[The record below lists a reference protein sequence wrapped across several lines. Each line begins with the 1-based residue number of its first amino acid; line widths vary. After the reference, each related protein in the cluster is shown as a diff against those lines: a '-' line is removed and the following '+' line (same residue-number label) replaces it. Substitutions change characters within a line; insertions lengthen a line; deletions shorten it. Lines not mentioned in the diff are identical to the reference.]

1 VIDLA
6 TLNLTEFFHTAAA
19 EAPDDPFLIF
29 AADDS
34 SYSYAES
41 DHLIE
46 TAAATWHRLGVRKG
60 DRVIFMMENSPLFV
74 WAWLGLARVGGILV
88 ALNTGFRAAEATYV
102 AADCG
107 ASFALVDDDYLEVMT
122 QVQAE
127 VPFLTLLSAGE
138 HPGHRFSDLMSA
150 ASVPAPTTALS
161 GDDVISLI
169 YTSGT
174 TGNPKGVMQT
184 HRNFVLTGQA
194 YTRWMQMNPGDRI
207 YACLP
212 LFHINSQAYSTMA
225 AIAARGAL
233 VLSRRFSA
241 TRFWPE
247 VRRSRV
253 TVFNFIGAMAMILS
267 KKPPEPD
274 DLDNEVRIA
283 YGVPALATEIVDEVE
298 SRFGLRVLS
307 GFGMSET
314 TFGLLEPL
322 DEPRRPGTM
331 GRPRHHPDPA
341 VPRTQAK
348 IVDDAGNEVERGT
361 VGQLVLKN
369 AAMMLG
375 YFGDP
380 IRTAEALRDDWLYT
394 GDSAYEDAD
403 GFFFFVDRMKDIVR
417 RRGENVSSL
426 EVERAVA
433 RHPAIAEAAVIGV
446 PAELSDEELLVY
458 VVQRDIAAP
467 VTPSDVFAW
476 ASENLAPFK
485 VPRYLRFI
493 DELPKTATA
502 KVQKEK
508 LRALDAEDHSARVV
522 RP

>member
-6 TLNLTEFFHTAAA
+6 TLNLTDFFHAATRDV
-19 EAPDDPFLIF
+19 PDEPFLIF
-29 AADDS
+29 AADDT
-34 SYSYAES
+34 SYTYAQS
-41 DHLIE
+41 DRLIE
-46 TAAATWHRLGVRKG
+46 TAAAAWHRLGVRKG
-60 DRVIFMMENSPLFV
+60 DRVVFMMDNSPLFV
-74 WAWLGLARVGGILV
+74 WAWLGLARIGGILV
-88 ALNTGFRAAEATYV
+88 ALNTGFRAAEATFV
-102 AADCG
+102 AKDCG
-107 ASFALVDDDYLEVMT
+107 ASFALVDDDYLDVMT
-122 QVQAE
+122 DVQAA
-127 VPFLTLLSAGE
+127 VPALALLVAGA
-138 HPGHRFSDLMSA
+138 HDGHRFTDLMA
-150 ASVPAPTTALS
+150 TAPLPAPRILMV
-161 GDDVISLI
+161 GEDVISLI

-184 HRNFVLTGQA
+184 HSNFVLSGQA
-194 YTRWMQMNPGDRI
+194 YISWMRMDRGDRI

-267 KKPPEPD
+267 KKAPEPD

-331 GRPRHHPDPA
+331 GRPRHHPDLS
-341 VPRTQAK
+341 VPRTEAK
-348 IVDDAGNEVERGT
+348 IVDEGGQEVERGT

-380 IRTAEALRDDWLYT
+380 VRTAAALRDDWLYT

-403 GFFFFVDRMKDIVR
+403 GYFFFVDRMKDIVR

-426 EVERAVA
+426 EVERAIA
-433 RHPAIAEAAVIGV
+433 RHPGISEAAVIGV
-446 PAELSDEELLVY
+446 PAELTDEELLVY
-458 VVQRDIAAP
+458 VVQRDDATP
-467 VTPSDVFAW
+467 VSSGEIFGW

-493 DELPKTATA
+493 EDLPKTATS

-508 LRALDAEDHSARVV
+508 LRALDAADQSARVV
-522 RP
+522 RS

>member
-1 VIDLA
+1 MIDLA
-6 TLNLTEFFHTAAA
+6 TLNLTEFFHAAA
-19 EAPDDPFLIF
+19 LDAPDDPFLIF

-41 DHLIE
+41 DLLIE
-46 TAAATWHRLGVRKG
+46 AAAAAWHGLGIRKG
-60 DRVIFMMENSPLFV
+60 DRVVFMMDNSPLFV
-74 WAWLGLARVGGILV
+74 WAWLGLARVGGVLV

-102 AADCG
+102 ANDCG
-107 ASFALVDDDYLEVMT
+107 ATFALVDDDYLEVMT
-122 QVQAE
+122 QVRAA
-127 VPFLTLLSAGE
+127 VPALEILGAGDATDR
-138 HPGHRFSDLMSA
+138 RFADLMNTPA
-150 ASVPAPTTALS
+150 APQPSIITT
-161 GDDVISLI
+161 GDDVVSLI

-194 YTRWMQMNPGDRI
+194 YIDWMRMQRGDRI

-267 KKPPEPD
+267 KKAPEPD

-283 YGVPALATEIVDEVE
+283 YGVPALATEIVDDVE
-298 SRFGLRVLS
+298 RRFGLRVLS

-331 GRPRHHPDPA
+331 GRPRHHPDPS
-341 VPRTQAK
+341 VPRTEAK
-348 IVDDAGNEVERGT
+348 IVDEAGHEVARGT

-375 YFGDP
+375 YFRDP
-380 IRTAEALRDDWLYT
+380 VRTAEALRDDWLYT

-403 GFFFFVDRMKDIVR
+403 GYFFFVDRMKDIVR

-426 EVERAVA
+426 EVERAIA
-433 RHPAIAEAAVIGV
+433 RHPGIAEAAVIGV
-446 PAELSDEELLVY
+446 PADLSDEELLVY
-458 VVQRDIAAP
+458 VVQRDVDAP
-467 VTPSDVFAW
+467 VRPSDVFGW
-476 ASENLAPFK
+476 AAENLAPFK

-508 LRALDAEDHSARVV
+508 LRALDAADRETRTV